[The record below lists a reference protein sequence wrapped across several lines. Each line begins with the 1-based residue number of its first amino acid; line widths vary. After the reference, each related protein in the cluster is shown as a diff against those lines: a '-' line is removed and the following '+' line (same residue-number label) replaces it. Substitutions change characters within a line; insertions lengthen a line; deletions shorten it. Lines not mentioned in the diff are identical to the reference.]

1 MRILYIVPYV
11 PSLVRSRSYNLIRC
25 LTDRG
30 HEVTLW
36 TLCANEEERQE
47 LEAFRTECAQVRA
60 VPMPR
65 WRSVWNCLRALPTAV
80 PLQSVYSW
88 QPALIDDDALK
99 EAAPDVIHVEH
110 LRGSRYGLALKSKIQ
125 TQKLKIP
132 LVWDSVDCISL
143 LFRQSA
149 ANSLNPVSRWLTRFE
164 LGRTE
169 RFERWLLSQFDRVAV
184 TSPVD
189 RQALADLLPPGADDS
204 FLQLLPQG
212 TDVTYFTPGTE
223 AREQNELVISGKMSY
238 HANVSM
244 ALHLVRDIMPYVWET
259 RPDVRLTI
267 VGAEPAREVLALQQS
282 PLVTVTGRVDDVR
295 PYLRRATAAVAPL
308 IYGTGTQNKVLE
320 AMACATPVIA
330 TPQAVTSLAIQPGQ
344 EVLVEG
350 DAAGFARAILSL
362 MAEPEKQRR
371 LGWAGRR
378 YVQAHH
384 DWAAIAARLEGIY
397 DRVIQQRNS
406 HRVARGNASITS
418 PEDGLNHLPAQP
430 VAIIPDESPA

>member
-1 MRILYIVPYV
+1 V
-11 PSLVRSRSYNLIRC
+11 
-25 LTDRG
+25 
-30 HEVTLW
+30 W
-36 TLCANEEERQE
+36 TNEKERQE
-47 LEAFRTECAQVRA
+47 LEAFRLVCHQIRA
-60 VPMPR
+60 LPMSR
-65 WRSVWNCLRALPTAV
+65 RRSLWNCLRALPAAV

-88 QPALIDDDALK
+88 QPALATGEALK

-110 LRGSRYGLALKSKIQ
+110 LRGSRYGLALKSQ
-125 TQKLKIP
+125 IP
-132 LVWDSVDCISL
+132 NPKSQVPIVWDSVDCISL

-149 ANSLNPVSRWLTRFE
+149 ARSQKQVSRWLTRFE

-169 RFERWLLSQFDRVAV
+169 RYERWLLSQFDRTVV

-189 RQALADLLPPGADDS
+189 RQALANLLPAGADDS

-212 TDVTYFTPGTE
+212 TDVAYFTPGEE

-244 ALHLVRDIMPYVWET
+244 TLHLVRDIMPLVWEK

-267 VGAEPAREVLALQQS
+267 VGADPSREILALQQQ
-282 PLVTVTGRVDDVR
+282 PMVTVTGRVDDVR

-308 IYGTGTQNKVLE
+308 TYGTGTQNKVLE

-330 TPQAVTSLAIQPGQ
+330 TPQAATSLAAQPGQ
-344 EVLVEG
+344 EVLVEQ
-350 DAAGFARAILSL
+350 DAAGFAGAILSL
-362 MAEPEKQRR
+362 IVEPDRQRR
-371 LGWAGRR
+371 VGWAGRR
-378 YVQAHH
+378 YVEAHH

-406 HRVARGNASITS
+406 HRIARSSVPGA
-418 PEDGLNHLPAQP
+418 PPAEGHADP
-430 VAIIPDESPA
+430 PTPAMAPIPGEFADQ